1 MRWRLTTCLVAFLM
15 CLMIFSVCSA
25 KQPSSTD
32 VRPFADPMMENILMA
47 MNEDNYPNF
56 SRDFNDEMK
65 IALSEEKYK
74 EKVTPIK
81 EKVGLYITN
90 TKEYLGYE
98 VKNERVI
105 VRYKAKFTQE
115 PEDVIVKVVF
125 TEQGDKEYISGF
137 WLNSPKL
144 RTQ

>member
-1 MRWRLTTCLVAFLM
+1 
-15 CLMIFSVCSA
+15 MIFSACSA
-25 KQPSSTD
+25 KQPTSTD
-32 VRPFADPMMENILMA
+32 VRSFADPMTENILMA
-47 MNEDNYPNF
+47 INKDNYSDF
-56 SRDFNDEMK
+56 SRDFNDKMK
-65 IALSEEKYK
+65 IALSEGKYE

-81 EKVGLYITN
+81 QKIGVYITD

-98 VKNERVI
+98 VKSEKVI

-115 PEDVIVKVVF
+115 PEDVIVKVIF

>member
-1 MRWRLTTCLVAFLM
+1 
-15 CLMIFSVCSA
+15 
-25 KQPSSTD
+25 
-32 VRPFADPMMENILMA
+32 
-47 MNEDNYPNF
+47 MNEDNYPDF
-56 SRDFNDEMK
+56 SRDFNDEMR
-65 IALSEEKYK
+65 IALSKGKYE

-81 EKVGLYITN
+81 EKIGAYITD

-105 VRYKAKFTQE
+105 VRYKAKFTQDT
-115 PEDVIVKVVF
+115 EDVIVKVVF

-144 RTQ
+144 CTQ